1 MKTARLREVVYLPKV
16 TCLVT
21 DTSRIRRPPTPAWRA
36 AGHSFHRP
44 VAPEAPR
51 ALTAGT
57 SRSPGPSR
65 LTRGRTP
72 TTLTPQPWRVP
83 QARPL
88 RAPLEDRPLPSLAVA
103 LQMSAIRGQS
113 RAVSGNTVLWRLPQ
127 GICREYQPHVT
138 GAQGA
143 RQATAMPP
151 GSAPVPPPTAFKKRL
166 AEQKAGGLDDRPIL
180 ARLVRVIP
188 GQTLIKLLM
197 VLALN
202 PQSSRQKKND
212 LRARPTRNLQTGLGR
227 LWPSPPSPH
236 AICPCRLGASSSV
249 MLWETGGLRERGA
262 GSRIWGHTAV
272 LSPTSP
278 FPRAPEQRNPNCL
291 A

>member
-16 TCLVT
+16 TRLVT
-21 DTSRIRRPPTPAWRA
+21 DTSRIRRPPDSSLVSSGPLLPPACGSRGA
-36 AGHSFHRP
+36 TSSDRRHVSVPRP
-44 VAPEAPR
+44 
-51 ALTAGT
+51 LW
-57 SRSPGPSR
+57 
-65 LTRGRTP
+65 LMRGRTP

-88 RAPLEDRPLPSLAVA
+88 RAPLADRPLPSLAVA
-103 LQMSAIRGQS
+103 VQMSAIRGQS

-138 GAQGA
+138 SAQGA

-166 AEQKAGGLDDRPIL
+166 AEEQRAGGLDDRPIL

-249 MLWETGGLRERGA
+249 MPWETGGLRERGA

-278 FPRAPEQRNPNCL
+278 FPRAP
-291 A
+291 

>member
-1 MKTARLREVVYLPKV
+1 
-16 TCLVT
+16 
-21 DTSRIRRPPTPAWRA
+21 
-36 AGHSFHRP
+36 
-44 VAPEAPR
+44 
-51 ALTAGT
+51 
-57 SRSPGPSR
+57 
-65 LTRGRTP
+65 
-72 TTLTPQPWRVP
+72 
-83 QARPL
+83 
-88 RAPLEDRPLPSLAVA
+88 
-103 LQMSAIRGQS
+103 MSAIRGQS
-113 RAVSGNTVLWRLPQ
+113 RAVSGNTVLWRLAQ
-127 GICREYQPHVT
+127 GICREYQPPVT
-138 GAQGA
+138 SAQGA

-151 GSAPVPPPTAFKKRL
+151 RSAPVPPPTAFKKRL
-166 AEQKAGGLDDRPIL
+166 AEEQRAGGLDDRPIP

-249 MLWETGGLRERGA
+249 MPWETRGLRERGA
-262 GSRIWGHTAV
+262 GSRIWGHTTV

-278 FPRAPEQRNPNCL
+278 FPRAPTAKYPELPGFKEHETLLSHFLSPQVQNRGVARAALPLKAPGDSLPCIFPASGVASRPCVL
-291 A
+291 G